1 MSGGARRHTLWP
13 CAFSLFF
20 YERGPERMM
29 MKPSKLKKG
38 DKVGVIAPASPP
50 KSEPLKKGIRFLEEL
65 GLKVKVGNSVHKKYG
80 YLAGNDTERIE
91 DIHKMFS
98 DQDVKAIF
106 CACGGFGTGRIV
118 SRLNFELIR
127 QNPKIFWGYSDI
139 TFLHTAIHQQTG
151 LVTFH
156 GPMLSSDIG
165 LEDVHEASKE
175 SFRQLFQTGD
185 IDYTH
190 DITKLETVSEGI
202 ATGPV
207 IGGNLT
213 LLVSTLGTPFE
224 VNTKGKIF
232 FIEDIDEEPYQVDRM
247 LNQLKMANK
256 FKDVSGI
263 IIGDFKNC
271 EPKKRERSLTLDEVL
286 TEHIA
291 STGKPA
297 LKGFNIGHSS
307 PNIAIPVGSIGTM
320 NTFEHS
326 FKIESGI
333 REGENE

>member
-1 MSGGARRHTLWP
+1 
-13 CAFSLFF
+13 
-20 YERGPERMM
+20 

-38 DKVGVIAPASPP
+38 DIVGVIAPASPP
-50 KSEPLKKGIRFLEEL
+50 KTEPLKKGIRFLEEL
-65 GLKVKVGNSVHKKYG
+65 GLDVRVGESVHKQYG
-80 YLAGNDTERIE
+80 YLAGKDTERIE
-91 DIHKMFS
+91 DIHRMFE

-118 SRLNFELIR
+118 SRLDFELIR

-175 SFRQLFQTGD
+175 SFQQLFQTED
-185 IDYTH
+185 IDYTY
-190 DITKLETVSEGI
+190 DKPKLETVVEGV

-224 VNTKGKIF
+224 VNTKGKIL

-247 LNQLKMANK
+247 VNQLKMANK
-256 FKDVSGI
+256 FKDSSGI

-286 TEHIA
+286 TEHVTSA
-291 STGKPA
+291 GKPA

-320 NTFEHS
+320 NTIDHS
-326 FKIESGI
+326 FKIDSGI
-333 REGENE
+333 SGG

>member
-1 MSGGARRHTLWP
+1 
-13 CAFSLFF
+13 
-20 YERGPERMM
+20 M

-50 KSEPLKKGIRFLEEL
+50 KSAPLKKGIQFLEEL
-65 GLKVKVGNSVHKKYG
+65 GLEVKVGNSVHKKYG
-80 YLAGNDTERIE
+80 YLAGKDTERIE
-91 DIHKMFS
+91 DIHRMFA

-106 CACGGFGTGRIV
+106 SACGGFGTGRIV
-118 SRLNFELIR
+118 SRLDFELIR

-165 LEDVHEASKE
+165 LEDVHGASKE
-175 SFRQLFQTGD
+175 SFRQLFQTKD
-185 IDYTH
+185 IEYTH
-190 DITKLETVSEGI
+190 DKTKLETVSEGV

-247 LNQLKMANK
+247 LNQLKMAHK
-256 FKDVSGI
+256 FKDASGI

-291 STGKPA
+291 NAGKPA
-297 LKGFNIGHSS
+297 IKGFNIGHSS

-320 NTFEHS
+320 NTLEHS

-333 REGENE
+333 SEGENE